1 MTTQEFNL
9 NFDIQ
14 YNNIAGQSNPSLDI
28 FEKSIYLTR
37 AQLEIVKNYYD
48 PDSNRKKRGF
58 EGSEKRRNDLKQL
71 VKDYKNNTSITS
83 NVAIHNTSRFFTIP
97 QDVFVIVNEKVKIIS
112 EDCTNGTVIE
122 VVPITHD
129 EFNTQIKNPFQN
141 PNEDLA
147 WRLDISNISTNK
159 VVEIIS
165 PYNITG
171 SLEYQMRYIKYPK
184 PIILGNLATI
194 YPSETLTIDG
204 LSALT
209 NCELDIEIHSEILD
223 RAVELAILDYKPQ
236 NLQAKI
242 QLDTRNE

>member
-1 MTTQEFNL
+1 MTVSEFNN

-28 FEKSIYLTR
+28 YEKSVYLTK

-58 EGSEKRRNDLKQL
+58 ENSEKRRVDLKQL
-71 VKDYKNNTSITS
+71 VKDYKINISTTNSI
-83 NVAIHNTSRFFTIP
+83 AIHPSSRFFVVPSELFLI
-97 QDVFVIVNEKVKIIS
+97 INEKVKVKS
-112 EDCTNGTVIE
+112 EDCVNGTIIK

-141 PNEDLA
+141 PNEDVA
-147 WRLDISNISTNK
+147 WRLNISNIVNDK

-171 SLEYQMRYIKYPK
+171 SLEYQIRYIKYPK
-184 PIILGNLATI
+184 PIILGNLLTL

-204 LSALT
+204 ISALT
-209 NCELDIEIHSEILD
+209 NCELDQEIHPEILD

-236 NLQAKI
+236 NLQAKV